1 MQIWNVEKAMEMSA
15 ANADAVPVLRCA
27 LCTPDIQL
35 IEQFREKAWPRKQV
49 NDPDP
54 GTGDNDPVIDNVSVM
69 RVILEGA

>member
-15 ANADAVPVLRCA
+15 DAVLCAA
-27 LCTPDIQL
+27 LCLVYLQL
-35 IEQFREKAWPRKQV
+35 IEQFREKAWPRKQYDADV
-49 NDPDP
+49 DPGT